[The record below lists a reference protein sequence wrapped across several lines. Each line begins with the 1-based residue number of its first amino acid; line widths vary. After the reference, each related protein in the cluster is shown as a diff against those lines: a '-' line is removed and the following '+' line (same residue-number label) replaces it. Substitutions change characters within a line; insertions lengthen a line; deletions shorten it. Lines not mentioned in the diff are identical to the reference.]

1 MSAASFQ
8 ETTRVL
14 TRSTLVGKVDWLQG
28 LKSRVVLSQL
38 LNAGTGLN
46 FSVTADS
53 VVNPYNTN
61 LFVEKKDFES
71 VYSTLAFSLLQ
82 KRIELNHYFVETKL
96 ITKFSKTFFTRKL
109 SPLNN
114 QILCYLI
121 IYKWKSKLQFVSKF
135 RTATKAKQPQIA
147 FYTLYRLYIASFK
160 NYKKKQLSNLSWK
173 KFPRF
178 LIGIRFSFQKL
189 QRSSYFA
196 YLYESVQDLVEIP
209 KNSVLV
215 NNKQY
220 QKQKKQNFFIFLLV
234 RLNNLKKLLEQEITA
249 FNSPK
254 LSFDPENLFGQLPIV
269 YSQKKQI
276 LENILEYSD
285 YDPYDII
292 YLDKKEIKRKQFIKD
307 EFYESEKIIQLA
319 SKLFL
324 LRREWNRQKIIFLKT
339 LRLITNII
347 LILEDE
353 MLQIYRSPTSI
364 FVDSLES
371 KKAFYKTK
379 IIPQSI
385 GLQKTFQLYLKLIPQ
400 VNYEF
405 ESIDKLMRNP
415 VFSSNIKIIYSSVH
429 NYYLLY
435 QRFFYQ
441 QSSKNWKK
449 IYQNKI
455 RSKKLVYLILELQS
469 FSKLP
474 CPKLPSS
481 YLFSS
486 LQQVL
491 FNSYNIF
498 LSKDEL
504 KIVITSILM
513 KKMLRQKSLYLTNNI
528 IQTHF

>member
-1 MSAASFQ
+1 
-8 ETTRVL
+8 
-14 TRSTLVGKVDWLQG
+14 
-28 LKSRVVLSQL
+28 
-38 LNAGTGLN
+38 
-46 FSVTADS
+46 
-53 VVNPYNTN
+53 
-61 LFVEKKDFES
+61 
-71 VYSTLAFSLLQ
+71 
-82 KRIELNHYFVETKL
+82 
-96 ITKFSKTFFTRKL
+96 
-109 SPLNN
+109 
-114 QILCYLI
+114 
-121 IYKWKSKLQFVSKF
+121 
-135 RTATKAKQPQIA
+135 
-147 FYTLYRLYIASFK
+147 
-160 NYKKKQLSNLSWK
+160 
-173 KFPRF
+173 
-178 LIGIRFSFQKL
+178 
-189 QRSSYFA
+189 
-196 YLYESVQDLVEIP
+196 
-209 KNSVLV
+209 
-215 NNKQY
+215 
-220 QKQKKQNFFIFLLV
+220 
-234 RLNNLKKLLEQEITA
+234 
-249 FNSPK
+249 
-254 LSFDPENLFGQLPIV
+254 
-269 YSQKKQI
+269 
-276 LENILEYSD
+276 
-285 YDPYDII
+285 
-292 YLDKKEIKRKQFIKD
+292 
-307 EFYESEKIIQLA
+307 
-319 SKLFL
+319 
-324 LRREWNRQKIIFLKT
+324 
-339 LRLITNII
+339 
-347 LILEDE
+347 